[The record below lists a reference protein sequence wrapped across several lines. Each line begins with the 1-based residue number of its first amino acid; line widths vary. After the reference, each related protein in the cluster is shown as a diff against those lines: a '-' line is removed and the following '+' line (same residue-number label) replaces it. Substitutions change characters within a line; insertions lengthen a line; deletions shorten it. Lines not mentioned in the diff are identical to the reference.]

1 VQTTHMKN
9 RNFDSTFHNIKIFV
23 GNGNESQ
30 AFVII
35 SVKVLNNINCFFAT
49 LYNTKVMR

>member
-1 VQTTHMKN
+1 MKN
-9 RNFDSTFHNIKIFV
+9 RNFDSTFHNIKIFVV

-35 SVKVLNNINCFFAT
+35 SVKVLNIINCFFAT